1 MEVLVLLMYL
11 SQVNLDRKETIELPK
26 PRYKSNISLEE
37 ALVKR
42 RSIRE
47 YKNEPISLSEIS
59 QLLWATQGV
68 TDKRGFRTAPSAG
81 ALYPLEVY
89 VVVGLAKELGPGVYK
104 YIPQAHRLIRIS
116 KIDKRKEL
124 CRVALN
130 QSWVKDAPCVFV
142 VSAIYERTT
151 GKYGER
157 GIRYVHIEAGH
168 AVQNLHLQAISL
180 GLGSV
185 SIGAFYDEEVKGVIG
200 MENMEQPLYIVPVG
214 RPK

>member
-1 MEVLVLLMYL
+1 MYI
-11 SQVNLDRKETIELPK
+11 SQVNLERKETIKLPK

-68 TDKRGFRTAPSAG
+68 TDQRGFRTAPSAG

-124 CRVALN
+124 CSVALS

-151 GKYGER
+151 RKYGER

>member
-1 MEVLVLLMYL
+1 M
-11 SQVNLDRKETIELPK
+11 
-26 PRYKSNISLEE
+26 
-37 ALVKR
+37 KR

-116 KIDKRKEL
+116 KIDRRKEL
-124 CRVALN
+124 CSVALS

-168 AVQNLHLQAISL
+168 AVQNLHLQAITL